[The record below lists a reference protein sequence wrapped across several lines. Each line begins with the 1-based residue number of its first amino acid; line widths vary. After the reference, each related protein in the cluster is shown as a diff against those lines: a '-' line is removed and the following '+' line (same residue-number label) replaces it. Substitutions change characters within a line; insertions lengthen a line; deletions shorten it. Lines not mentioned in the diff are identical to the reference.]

1 MNIILEEC
9 KKYDLIGVG
18 ELTHGELTSWKY
30 RYKIVKYLIKHFN
43 KVIIFCETLNPYIHN
58 LNNKNTKF
66 NFYNCENIYNEF
78 YPSMMYNANKTIQH
92 LQITKKFNKL
102 VPKVKFY
109 GIDIQIVKYN
119 DMYNKLDSKL
129 KKIIDKYKK
138 IYLEDSISGITRNK
152 CNSSIIN
159 DLILDDRKKNKKNI
173 YLYFAHNEHIAFNC
187 NSTRKNNKY
196 KTEGFYLNE
205 NPKIKYLS
213 IATFS
218 PVQYSLWE
226 CSFQKCKIK
235 KYITK
240 SKKWDKV
247 FREHKDKTVIVNQN
261 HKLPMLN
268 DYYTSDFNFTIAD
281 NQNIIPILLKIK

>member
-1 MNIILEEC
+1 MNKILEEC

-30 RYKIVKYLIKHFN
+30 RYKIVKYLTKYFN
-43 KVIIFCETLNPYIHN
+43 KVIIFCETLNPYLHN
-58 LNNKNTKF
+58 LNKKNTKF
-66 NFYNCENIYNEF
+66 NFYNYQNMYNEF
-78 YPSMMYNANKTIQH
+78 YPSMMFNANKTTQH

-109 GIDIQIVKYN
+109 GIDIQIVKYL
-119 DMYNKLDSKL
+119 DMYNMLDSKL

-138 IYLEDSISGITRNK
+138 IYLDDSISGITRNK

-159 DLILDDRKKNKKNI
+159 DLILDDKKKNKNNI

-218 PVQYSLWE
+218 QFQYSLWE

-247 FREHKDKTVIVNQN
+247 FREHKDKTVIVSQN

-268 DYYTSDFNFTIAD
+268 DYYTSDFNFTVAD
-281 NQNIIPILLKIK
+281 NKNIIPILLKV